1 MNVPFYMRYFLSLSL
16 SFSVPLSLS
25 QVKIF
30 LVRSPLFNLKR
41 TLSIKMFS
49 SLCLSLSLLLSL
61 SLSLSS
67 SLDGTL
73 ERFSRSSNVKRS
85 TLKARLSKRRFPSK
99 LSTYLLEPEVN
110 VRIRPY
116 LLWYRWYLPVY
127 LPTVEQFTYRLNWD
141 QTVLDL
147 SSVATEFRYKYLW
160 RNHFFLNHKTI
171 QDKLFWKCESIIR
184 TVKNLFELI
193 SKTFCHCWTLIC
205 A

>member
-1 MNVPFYMRYFLSLSL
+1 MRYFLSLSL

-25 QVKIF
+25 QGKIF

-61 SLSLSS
+61 SLSS

-85 TLKARLSKRRFPSK
+85 TLNARLSKRRFPSK

-147 SSVATEFRYKYLW
+147 SSVATEFRYKYL
-160 RNHFFLNHKTI
+160 
-171 QDKLFWKCESIIR
+171 
-184 TVKNLFELI
+184 
-193 SKTFCHCWTLIC
+193 
-205 A
+205 